1 MLATASEL
9 YDKLLNIYTTQYFIK
24 LLNDQKKRINVLNR
38 PENLT
43 LDLYLDEDDLPPV
56 SPLEDDEEVKS
67 EPEETVAERVK
78 LNPQKRKN
86 TGT

>member
-9 YDKLLNIYTTQYFIK
+9 YDKLLNIYTTQYFK

-43 LDLYLDEDDLPPV
+43 LDLYLDEDHLPPV